1 MDIGCQPEIDAVWD
15 IEWHFTAA
23 GSVAEGKCPG
33 LSESSGNVPN
43 LMHTYINITVLNGCS
58 LDFRTSLQALLSKY

>member
-1 MDIGCQPEIDAVWD
+1 MSMLTTLVYNYGMYIPMFLHTLLIYVDTGCQPENDTVWG
-15 IEWHFTAA
+15 IEWQFTAA

-43 LMHTYINITVLNGCS
+43 
-58 LDFRTSLQALLSKY
+58 